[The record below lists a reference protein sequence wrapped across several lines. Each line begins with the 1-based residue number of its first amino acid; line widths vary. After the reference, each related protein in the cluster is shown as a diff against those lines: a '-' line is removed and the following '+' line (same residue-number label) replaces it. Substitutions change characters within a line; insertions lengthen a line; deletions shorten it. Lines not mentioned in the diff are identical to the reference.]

1 MLNADSSYARLQS
14 EAAQECLMRNYPWC
28 MSLCVTWLHRIGTP
42 GLAARTC
49 VCAYILG
56 AKVINLS
63 QISQIHTD
71 FFSSLYIRTQ
81 ISL

>member
-28 MSLCVTWLHRIGTP
+28 MSLCVTWLHRVGAL

-56 AKVINLS
+56 AKVMK
-63 QISQIHTD
+63 TEC
-71 FFSSLYIRTQ
+71 RTK
-81 ISL
+81 